1 MMRPRWLA
9 RTAAFLL
16 GTLWPA
22 IGQACPFCFSGSP
35 RVRMAFFE
43 TTILL
48 SLLPLAMLAVGVIWM
63 FRSGR
68 MSFAE
73 DFEDDD
79 FSEPAAVEVPVTK
92 RPSGTGATPAPL
104 ARGLTTE

>member
-1 MMRPRWLA
+1 MIRSRWPA
-9 RTAAFLL
+9 RAAALVL
-16 GTLWPA
+16 GSLWPA

-48 SLLPLAMLAVGVIWM
+48 SLLPLALIGAGVMWL

-68 MSFAE
+68 ISFAE

-79 FSEPAAVEVPVTK
+79 FSEPALREAAASK
-92 RPSGTGATPAPL
+92 KG
-104 ARGLTTE
+104 

>member
-1 MMRPRWLA
+1 MMRSRWST
-9 RTAAFLL
+9 RTAAFVL

-48 SLLPLAMLAVGVIWM
+48 SLLPLAMIGVGVMWL
-63 FRSGR
+63 FRSGLI
-68 MSFAE
+68 SFGE

-79 FSEPAAVEVPVTK
+79 FSEPVLGEVPAAK
-92 RPSGTGATPAPL
+92 P
-104 ARGLTTE
+104 